1 MVLRSSILSSYFI
14 AQGCLVISHSG
25 DILNRTD
32 QSGTGVCVHV
42 CFHFSRLNI
51 QRRSAGNLTI
61 GCFVLQGPAGLSS
74 RACVQF
80 VSSPVAQQP
89 LASSGVC
96 LLHLNRVVFICISLE
111 AKDAERL
118 LVLICHLYTL

>member
-42 CFHFSRLNI
+42 CFHFSRFKYV
-51 QRRSAGNLTI
+51 
-61 GCFVLQGPAGLSS
+61 CDWLQ
-74 RACVQF
+74 VMF
-80 VSSPVAQQP
+80 
-89 LASSGVC
+89 
-96 LLHLNRVVFICISLE
+96 
-111 AKDAERL
+111 
-118 LVLICHLYTL
+118 